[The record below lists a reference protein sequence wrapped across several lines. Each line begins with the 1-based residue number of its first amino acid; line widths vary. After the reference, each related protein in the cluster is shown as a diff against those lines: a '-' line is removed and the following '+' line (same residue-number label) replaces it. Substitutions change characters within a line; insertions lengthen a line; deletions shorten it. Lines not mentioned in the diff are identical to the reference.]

1 VNGELIAMRDIA
13 VGRSLEMRLFTR
25 YLDDKGIPWYTD
37 ASRIGL
43 PARRPGA
50 DAFLPSSLVT
60 EFLGQLVEREDFAEM
75 SALASLGPDG
85 EIRRCTAPGKVEAA
99 LLNAPTLYSGLR
111 ALCHESAS
119 QWSHCRFWLRETERT
134 LWVCSLLALPG
145 GNGNRRGWEQQ
156 VQSRLIRLVGLIQ
169 DYLGSRWR
177 PEVLLLETGAL
188 PSLMFAE
195 IMQSPRVITGAA
207 YSAVPVPRKILS
219 EGGPLYR
226 SAAGS
231 LAPAASDHLD
241 ADWSCVHCLKLLLP
255 EYVMEPGITIERIAE
270 IAGVSSRTLQRALA
284 AEGITYRELID
295 SARFQVARQKL
306 TDPAAS
312 IDEISRLLGYS
323 ESTHFTRAFRRIAG
337 RTPSEYRKDLLI
349 RA

>member
-1 VNGELIAMRDIA
+1 MHDIA

-25 YLDDKGIPWYTD
+25 YLDDKGVPWCTD

-43 PARRPGA
+43 PARRVGA
-50 DAFLPSSLVT
+50 DAFLPSALVM
-60 EFLGQLVEREDFAEM
+60 EFLGQVVEREDFAEM

-85 EIRRCTAPGKVEAA
+85 EILSCTAPGKVEAA
-99 LLNAPTLYSGLR
+99 LLYAPTLYSGLR
-111 ALCHESAS
+111 ALCHESTS
-119 QWSHCRFWLRETERT
+119 QWSHCRFWLRETEHT
-134 LWVCSLLALPG
+134 VWVCSLLALPG
-145 GNGNRRGWEQQ
+145 GNRNRRGWEQQ

-169 DYLGSRWR
+169 EYLGSRWR
-177 PEVLLLETGAL
+177 PEGLLLETEAL
-188 PSLMFAE
+188 PSVMFAE
-195 IMQSPRVITGAA
+195 IMQSPRVFTNAA
-207 YSAVPVPRKILS
+207 YSAVPVSRKLLS
-219 EGGPLYR
+219 EGGPR
-226 SAAGS
+226 NPSGAGS
-231 LAPAASDHLD
+231 LLPHASGHGD

-255 EYVMEPGITIERIAE
+255 EYVMDSAVTIERIAE

-284 AEGITYRELID
+284 AEGMTFRELID
-295 SARFQVARQKL
+295 TARFQVARQKL
-306 TDPAAS
+306 TDPAAT

>member
-1 VNGELIAMRDIA
+1 MHDIA
-13 VGRSLEMRLFTR
+13 VGRSLEMRLFTKF
-25 YLDDKGIPWYTD
+25 LDDSGVPWRTD
-37 ASRIGL
+37 ASKVGL
-43 PARRPGA
+43 PSRRPGA
-50 DAFLPSSLVT
+50 DTFLPSTLVM
-60 EFLGQLVEREDFAEM
+60 EFLGKLVERENFAEM

-85 EIRRCTAPGKVEAA
+85 EILRCAAPGQVEAA
-99 LLNAPTLYSGLR
+99 LLSAPTLYSGLR
-111 ALCHESAS
+111 ALCDESAS

-169 DYLGSRWR
+169 EYLGSRWR
-177 PEVLLLETGAL
+177 PEVLLLETEAL
-188 PSLMFAE
+188 PSVMFAE
-195 IMQSPRVITGAA
+195 IMENPRVFTNAG
-207 YSAVPVPRKILS
+207 YSAVPVPTKLLS
-219 EGGPLYR
+219 EGGPVNL
-226 SAAGS
+226 AVPGS
-231 LAPAASDHLD
+231 RLPAASGHGD
-241 ADWSCVHCLKLLLP
+241 ADWSCVRCLKLLLP
-255 EYVMEPGITIERIAE
+255 EYVMDPVISIERMAE

-337 RTPSEYRKDLLI
+337 RTPSEYRNDLLI